1 MMDDEGKLKVS
12 LEERIK
18 AAMDRFYKTQVNNKK
33 RPLLRRKNNLV
44 RGSMGIFCEHIK
56 GRKRYESI

>member
-1 MMDDEGKLKVS
+1 MDDEENKLKVS
-12 LEERIK
+12 LEERIF

-44 RGSMGIFCEHIK
+44 RGSQIPIK
-56 GRKRYESI
+56 GAINGQ